1 MNVFNGDFTRE
12 DQTVHFT
19 IQNVL
24 LRGMRLQNTEFAAIA
39 LIYTGKNSRVL
50 RNSQKQKVKR
60 SRLEGRVNWLM
71 ALLIILALVFMLVFA
86 ILGVCKF
93 DEYTT
98 NPLYQLE
105 PTSKGYTFT
114 QRFVQFFVITA

>member
-1 MNVFNGDFTRE
+1 
-12 DQTVHFT
+12 
-19 IQNVL
+19 
-24 LRGMRLQNTEFAAIA
+24 
-39 LIYTGKNSRVL
+39 
-50 RNSQKQKVKR
+50 
-60 SRLEGRVNWLM
+60 M

-93 DEYTT
+93 DEYSM

-114 QRFVQFFVITA
+114 QRFV

>member
-1 MNVFNGDFTRE
+1 MNTFNGDL
-12 DQTVHFT
+12 TVESEVTHFT

-93 DEYTT
+93 DEYSM

-114 QRFVQFFVITA
+114 QRFV